1 MQPHSCGRPR
11 FPAASF
17 DSSVHLPRGLV
28 PPRWRGS
35 MRFGAVQQSGTCR
48 PAVLDVLFTLRGFR
62 SPPPCL
68 LLLRTRSNSN
78 LFQSGVPRLVRASP
92 SGNAAGEA
100 LVASC
105 RCHGTGRI
113 RMPIALRLNRRSG
126 RLDPRRARLA
136 PSSPYGTRQASTTG
150 PDRPT
155 ANRRRFYLLD
165 KTSLTEFFGREAVLL
180 NASPNLEGGAPR
192 LTRRRYSSSP
202 GFFWEIARPAMPL
215 DAKSLTGSRCARESP
230 IPHYPR
236 APSTFLGETP

>member
-1 MQPHSCGRPR
+1 MVWKRRQFQLRR
-11 FPAASF
+11 FRQRNVERVVPVASPSDAASLMRTTAVSRSLVRFIGSLASRARTPALARF
-17 DSSVHLPRGLV
+17 D
-28 PPRWRGS
+28 
-35 MRFGAVQQSGTCR
+35 AVQQSGTCR
-48 PAVLDVLFTLRGFR
+48 PAVLDVLFTLRDFR

-113 RMPIALRLNRRSG
+113 RMPIALLLNRRSG

-150 PDRPT
+150 PDHPT

-202 GFFWEIARPAMPL
+202 GFFLGDCPAC
-215 DAKSLTGSRCARESP
+215 DAA
-230 IPHYPR
+230 
-236 APSTFLGETP
+236 